1 MLETT
6 LSEIQEVVVHFVGN
20 KLKEEDLQLS
30 SSASGMDN
38 PTLKVL
44 WEYVGAAFKVPEF
57 FQFTHPVSLDMN
69 PVYELAQKCFAKPEE
84 LVEHSQSFAKLLYSV
99 SSHPKVKSGE
109 FFVIYFKRLG
119 MGTLSADAI
128 GLFKSEK
135 KRPFLFTETSN
146 NIIDLFSFKGINPG
160 KVDKAC
166 LIFNTDEAE
175 GYQVLAVDNINK
187 GDEAKFWFDDFLK
200 IKQRSTEY
208 SKTAAIIG
216 LTKNFIEHEPLIQE
230 TFDRSE
236 SIDLLNRSHA
246 YFKGNEAFD
255 QEAFTDEVFNDHDI
269 KERFLAYTK
278 ERESEELSFTDAFPI
293 SAEAVKKKQSVFKS
307 VLKLDKNFHVYIHG
321 NREMIERG
329 TDEQGRKYYKL
340 YYEEEN

>member
-30 SSASGMDN
+30 NSASGMDN

-44 WEYVGAAFKVPEF
+44 WEYVGSAFKTPEF
-57 FQFTHPVSLDMN
+57 FQFTHPVDLEMN
-69 PVYELAQKCFAKPEE
+69 PVFELAQKCFAQPEK
-84 LVEHSQSFAKLLYSV
+84 LVEHSRSFAKLLYSV
-99 SSHPKVKSGE
+99 SNHPKVKSGE
-109 FFVIYFKRLG
+109 FFVIYFKRMG

-135 KRPFLFTETSN
+135 KLPFLFTETSDSV
-146 NIIDLFSFKGINPG
+146 IDLFSFKGINPG

-166 LIFNTDEAE
+166 LIFNTDETD

-187 GDEAKFWFDDFLK
+187 GEEAKFWFDDFLK

-208 SKTAAIIG
+208 SKTAAMIG
-216 LTKNFIEHEPLIQE
+216 LTKNFIEHEPIIQE
-230 TFDRSE
+230 TFDRAE
-236 SIDLLNRSHA
+236 SIDLLNRSHD

-255 QEAFTDEVFNDHDI
+255 QQAFTDEVFNDTDI
-269 KERFLAYTK
+269 KERFLAYTR
-278 ERESEELSFTDAFPI
+278 ERESEDLSFADAFPI
-293 SAEAVKKKQSVFKS
+293 SPEAVKKKQSVFKS

-329 TDEQGRKYYKL
+329 TDENGRKYYKL
-340 YYEEEN
+340 YFEEES